1 MQTHFVCD
9 KNSFYLAVKTIATA
23 HADVP
28 WTDEALPRGC
38 FCLVT
43 ALRDETKTA
52 AKETIIILLSFST
65 VKD

>member
-9 KNSFYLAVKTIATA
+9 KNSFYLAVKIIAPA
-23 HADVP
+23 HADVS

>member
-1 MQTHFVCD
+1 MQTHFFCD
-9 KNSFYLAVKTIATA
+9 KNSFYLAVKIIAT